1 MYAVIKTG
9 GKQYKVAQDDVI
21 CVEKL
26 DVQAGG
32 EVLFDSVLMLGD
44 GDGATLGNP
53 CVDGALVA
61 AEVLEQRRGPKVI
74 VFKKLRRKNHRRKN
88 GHRQSETVLRITD
101 IRAAGKKAKAKPKP
115 KKQPEAEAD
124 TTETAAPEE
133 SKGEE

>member
-26 DVQAGG
+26 DVQAEG

-53 CVDGALVA
+53 CVDGASVA
-61 AEVLEQRRGPKVI
+61 AEVLEQRRGTKVI

-88 GHRQSETVLRITD
+88 GHRQSETLLRITE
-101 IRAAGKKAKAKPKP
+101 IRAAKKKAKAKP
-115 KKQPEAEAD
+115 KKQPEAETD
-124 TTETAAPEE
+124 STETAAPEE
-133 SKGEE
+133 VKGEE